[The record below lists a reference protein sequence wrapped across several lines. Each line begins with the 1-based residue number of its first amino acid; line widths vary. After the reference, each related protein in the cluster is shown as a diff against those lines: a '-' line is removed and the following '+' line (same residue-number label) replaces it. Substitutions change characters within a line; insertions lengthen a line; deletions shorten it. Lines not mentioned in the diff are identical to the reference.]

1 MLVLPS
7 VGASV
12 TKIVLNESATK
23 AKLFFDDGSATII
36 STKNTPNTNAVKKT
50 TITPNG
56 TVVKKKI
63 VKSTNGNSGIKA
75 VTKKSYAQM
84 MEATSPQA
92 MANRAGDVI
101 ERAKRRAAMLES
113 KTMDASQIA
122 AVAMQDGQE
131 IEFTPPAQQ

>member
-131 IEFTPPAQQ
+131 VEFTPPAQ

>member
-12 TKIVLNESATK
+12 TRIVLNESATK

-63 VKSTNGNSGIKA
+63 VKSTNGNSGIRA

-131 IEFTPPAQQ
+131 VELTSQIKQ